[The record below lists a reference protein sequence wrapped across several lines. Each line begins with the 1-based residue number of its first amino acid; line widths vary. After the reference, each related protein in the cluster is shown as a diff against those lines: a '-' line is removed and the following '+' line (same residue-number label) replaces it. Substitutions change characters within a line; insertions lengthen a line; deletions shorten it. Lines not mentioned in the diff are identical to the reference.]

1 MESIEKSDDDAAL
14 KSIIDLAETCP
25 KFLRPQLDQLFVACM
40 KVYGDADQE
49 DSWRHLALE
58 VLVTLCETAP
68 AMVRKVAGNQLAQAI
83 QGILQVE
90 FQDYVDITCFELIQ
104 KTKTKLDFNLCQT
117 IIQIFFYIDDDRC

>member
-25 KFLRPQLDQLFVACM
+25 KFLRPQLDQLFIACM
-40 KVYGDADQE
+40 KVYGDKDQE

-83 QGILQVE
+83 QAILQVRCTTGYCV
-90 FQDYVDITCFELIQ
+90 FINGF
-104 KTKTKLDFNLCQT
+104 LDKIPDLQTYQCQ
-117 IIQIFFYIDDDRC
+117 

>member
-117 IIQIFFYIDDDRC
+117 IIQIFFYTDDDRC

>member
-104 KTKTKLDFNLCQT
+104 KIKTKLDFNICQT
-117 IIQIFFYIDDDRC
+117 IIQIFFYTDDDRC

>member
-25 KFLRPQLDQLFVACM
+25 KFLRPQLDQLFIACM
-40 KVYGDADQE
+40 KVYGDKDQE

-83 QGILQVE
+83 QAILQV
-90 FQDYVDITCFELIQ
+90 CC
-104 KTKTKLDFNLCQT
+104 KTLTLV
-117 IIQIFFYIDDDRC
+117 

>member
-104 KTKTKLDFNLCQT
+104 KIKTKLDFNICQT
-117 IIQIFFYIDDDRC
+117 IIQIFF